1 MKPVRIRIVL
11 FAAVLALFSA
21 FAGAKPA
28 CAQAPL
34 EPAKL
39 PSRTLFY
46 LIWRGAPA
54 PEVRKANSLL
64 ALWDDPDFA
73 SVRTALATGMLNS
86 AQEKSPNSTLT
97 PEEIQEYAS
106 FLENAFTLGYLS
118 EPAKRAAANTA
129 APDAA
134 ATKEAKKPAW
144 NGMFFVYD
152 RTGKEA
158 LLAKAVLRIRALDK
172 EAPTISQITLGG
184 ATVMKSEGKNGTTYW
199 ADHGKYVVSA
209 SERAVMEEILARIDG
224 KSSATTSLAQT
235 PAYQEARPIAG
246 SGVLEFFVGMPDL
259 KNLAADS
266 KTGGVQAGPLL
277 EAARLDAIHA
287 ISGHLTLEGPKTHFQ
302 AAIFGDA
309 SPGTPFD
316 IWSSGQPAPASL
328 ALVPA
333 DAVSYSSG
341 QISFL
346 GVYDMVK
353 RVARAAFPQGQQGNA
368 DLIDTM
374 AQARLGMPLPDAV
387 GVLSGEIATMQV
399 SPSMDTAKQVFF
411 IGIRKKPEALKLLRN
426 LFGDQLTSERNEG
439 DATFVKISLGGG
451 QGGAGVAQWNFFN
464 LAVTPDMILGA
475 SRTEAL
481 REVLA
486 NRAKGE
492 AFASLATVP
501 QFRAGRAQFP
511 ENVNSVGYFDLQKM
525 DWQGWKERLLADT
538 KKSPAANSATASG
551 TAPAAAVP
559 DWYAQ
564 INPQVFARHLHY
576 TSSASWKD
584 AKGIHWDQRLQ

>member
-1 MKPVRIRIVL
+1 MKPTRIRVTFLAVIAIL
-11 FAAVLALFSA
+11 FALA
-21 FAGAKPA
+21 GVRPA
-28 CAQAPL
+28 SAQAPL
-34 EPAKL
+34 EPAQL

-54 PEVRKANSLL
+54 PDVRKANSLL

-73 SVRTALATGMLNS
+73 PVRTALATGMLKS
-86 AQEKSPNSTLT
+86 AQEKSPNTTLT

-118 EPAKRAAANTA
+118 EPAKRAAAN
-129 APDAA
+129 AA

-158 LLAKAVLRIRALDK
+158 LLAKAILRMRALDK
-172 EAPTISQITLGG
+172 DAPTLSQITIGG
-184 ATVMKSEGKNGTTYW
+184 VAVMKSEGKNGTTYW
-199 ADHGKYVVSA
+199 ADHGKNVVSA
-209 SERAVMEEILARIDG
+209 SERSVMEEILARIDS
-224 KSSATTSLAQT
+224 KSSGAASLAQT
-235 PAYQEARPIAG
+235 PAYQEAQPIAG
-246 SGVLEFFVGMPDL
+246 SGVLEFFIGIPDL
-259 KNLAADS
+259 KNLAEDS

-287 ISGHLTLEGPKTHFQ
+287 ISGHLTMEGSRTHFQ

-309 SPGTPFD
+309 APGTPFD
-316 IWSSGQPAPASL
+316 IWSSGQASPASL

-341 QISFL
+341 QINFL

-353 RVARAAFPQGQQGNA
+353 RVARAAFPQGQQGNI

-374 AQARLGMPLPDAV
+374 AQTRLGMPLPDAV
-387 GVLSGEIATMQV
+387 GVLSGELATMQV

-439 DATFVKISLGGG
+439 DATFVKISLGGK
-451 QGGAGVAQWNFFN
+451 QGSAGMAQWNFFN

-486 NRAKGE
+486 NRAKGA
-492 AFASLATVP
+492 AFASLASVP
-501 QFRAGRAQFP
+501 QFQAGRAQFP

-525 DWQGWKERLLADT
+525 DWQAWKERLLAEA
-538 KKSPAANSATASG
+538 KKNSTAKSVAG
-551 TAPAAAVP
+551 AKTAPPAAVP
-559 DWYAQ
+559 DWYSQ

-584 AKGIHWDQRLQ
+584 AKGIHWDQWLQ

>member
-1 MKPVRIRIVL
+1 MKPTRIRVTFLAVIAAF
-11 FAAVLALFSA
+11 FALAEA
-21 FAGAKPA
+21 RPA
-28 CAQAPL
+28 SAQAPL
-34 EPAKL
+34 EPAQL
-39 PSRTLFY
+39 PARTLFY

-73 SVRTALATGMLNS
+73 SVRTALATSMLKS
-86 AQEKSPNSTLT
+86 AQEKSPNTTLT

-106 FLENAFTLGYLS
+106 FLENAFTVGYLS
-118 EPAKRAAANTA
+118 EPTKRAAANTA
-129 APDAA
+129 APNAPAA
-134 ATKEAKKPAW
+134 NEAKKPAW
-144 NGMFFVYD
+144 NGMFFVYN

-158 LLAKAVLRIRALDK
+158 LLAKAILRMRALDK
-172 EAPTISQITLGG
+172 DAPTISQITLGG
-184 ATVMKSEGKNGTTYW
+184 AAVMKSEGKNGTTYW

-209 SERAVMEEILARIDG
+209 SERSVMEEILAGVDG
-224 KSSATTSLAQT
+224 KSSTAASLAQT
-235 PAYQEARPIAG
+235 PAYQEAQPIAG
-246 SGVLEFFVGMPDL
+246 SGVLEFFIGIPDL

-287 ISGHLTLEGPKTHFQ
+287 ISGHMTLEGAKTHFQ

-309 SPGTPFD
+309 APGTPFD
-316 IWSSGQPAPASL
+316 IWSSGQAAPASL

-341 QISFL
+341 QINFQ

-368 DLIDTM
+368 DLIDTI
-374 AQARLGMPLPDAV
+374 AQARLGMPLTDAV

-411 IGIRKKPEALKLLRN
+411 IGIRKKPEALRLLRS

-439 DATFVKISLGGG
+439 DATFVKISLGGQ
-451 QGGAGVAQWNFFN
+451 QGNAGVAQWNFFN
-464 LAVTPDMILGA
+464 LAVTPDMIFGA
-475 SRTEAL
+475 SRTDAL

-486 NRAKGE
+486 NRAKGA
-492 AFASLATVP
+492 AFASLASVP
-501 QFRAGRAQFP
+501 QFQAGRAQFP

-525 DWQGWKERLLADT
+525 DWQAWKERLLTDA
-538 KKSPAANSATASG
+538 KKSSAAKSAAATK
-551 TAPAAAVP
+551 TAPPAAVP
-559 DWYAQ
+559 DWYSQ

-584 AKGIHWDQRLQ
+584 AKGIHWDQWLQ